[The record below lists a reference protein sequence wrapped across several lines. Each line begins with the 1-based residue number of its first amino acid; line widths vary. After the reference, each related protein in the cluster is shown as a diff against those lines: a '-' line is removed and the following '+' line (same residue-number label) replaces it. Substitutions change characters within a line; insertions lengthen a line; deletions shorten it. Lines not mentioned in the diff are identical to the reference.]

1 MELVRKLLVL
11 IEEQDVNSNE
21 LKLPNDI
28 DRNVVVYHLRLL
40 EQAGFTENKIQY
52 ASNSPLWIYS
62 SLTWDGHEFLDAI
75 RNDTVWNKVK
85 KTVAEKGGSIPFE
98 VMKAL
103 AIKTATAVFLG
114 SFKSTRMGAFIFF
127 FSLNYLIE
135 SKAILKQ
142 IRLHKCTWY
151 REV

>member
-1 MELVRKLLVL
+1 MKRDMELVRKLLVL

-28 DRNVVVYHLRLL
+28 DRNVAVYHLRLL

-103 AIKTATAVFLG
+103 AIKTETAVFLG
-114 SFKSTRMGAFIFF
+114 
-127 FSLNYLIE
+127 
-135 SKAILKQ
+135 
-142 IRLHKCTWY
+142 
-151 REV
+151 